1 MFVDYINYLAFQ
13 QYIIAIIVW
22 CFSFLFLS
30 QYLYY
35 QDKEI
40 SIKRGVF
47 LSYYVAL
54 SIIAVVRIFSNIL
67 PNTPDSFMYL
77 KASDRIAGGHDFFL
91 IGAFF
96 YSDIIFFIKSIT
108 FDNHYAIIV
117 FNNVIFVL
125 AIIKLLKIV
134 PKKNL
139 NSFWLWFLFL
149 IAYPSIYWFVPNILR
164 ESIFFYC
171 IVSVLANSL
180 NIQNARLSS
189 KSIFLVTLFSVL
201 STLLRPQILPIIFV
215 WFVYVFFKRSI
226 IYGIIISLI
235 GLFFLT
241 NDYILSEYLSKIS
254 FEYLEAKK
262 IEGAASVPTIAFT
275 NTIVPN
281 SIYELITLTPYLVF
295 RFLFAP
301 FPWEISNLQ
310 YSFAFLDSLILVTL
324 FLILVW
330 KTLKRKLW
338 SLDIVVFTFLFI
350 TILGIFEIAF
360 TGAVRHRM
368 PYVLILSTL
377 LMSESKNKKIVFN
390 K

>member
-1 MFVDYINYLAFQ
+1 
-13 QYIIAIIVW
+13 
-22 CFSFLFLS
+22 
-30 QYLYY
+30 
-35 QDKEI
+35 
-40 SIKRGVF
+40 
-47 LSYYVAL
+47 
-54 SIIAVVRIFSNIL
+54 
-67 PNTPDSFMYL
+67 
-77 KASDRIAGGHDFFL
+77 
-91 IGAFF
+91 
-96 YSDIIFFIKSIT
+96 
-108 FDNHYAIIV
+108 
-117 FNNVIFVL
+117 
-125 AIIKLLKIV
+125 
-134 PKKNL
+134 
-139 NSFWLWFLFL
+139 
-149 IAYPSIYWFVPNILR
+149 
-164 ESIFFYC
+164 
-171 IVSVLANSL
+171 
-180 NIQNARLSS
+180 
-189 KSIFLVTLFSVL
+189 VTLFSVL